1 MGDILEN
8 LKGFDELGGVRVLE
22 LRELKGYWGF
32 INVFIDFIL
41 IVLNRFDFY
50 LWDEIEEFVNRN
62 VYEFN

>member
-22 LRELKGYWGF
+22 LRELKGYWRF